1 MARHYSHR
9 SSGDHAKNR
18 HHEGRCDRRNDY
30 YEPTRPTRRQPSGG
44 DYWSQYASS
53 GSYSS
58 RRSSGGSSR
67 RQSASGGFLAR
78 RSVAGTS
85 LSRYSSPM
93 SSIDE
98 IRCSDWELDMEWYFD
113 SLRQGPG
120 GQRGLDPIV
129 DHPDVRHDRQR
140 RGYLHRSEYVANQF
154 DVTLRHVRDLLHHM
168 HDHYDT
174 VTCYSMGLLKA
185 GDIIYYIEPFVLG
198 FDQMDEGEAI
208 QVLGGTRFQAAVQ
221 AKGRFGIVT
230 HVIGRQTL
238 KVAPM
243 YTFNGDGLASKPPSV
258 RDDYIELGLHGRLCC
273 APGDEQG
280 DIDLADL
287 DSGFYHASFS
297 GLVEECH
304 SSCRGKCWMVA
315 GKAQRI
321 VKWQEG
327 QVNVEGRTGRDG

>member
-1 MARHYSHR
+1 
-9 SSGDHAKNR
+9 
-18 HHEGRCDRRNDY
+18 
-30 YEPTRPTRRQPSGG
+30 
-44 DYWSQYASS
+44 
-53 GSYSS
+53 
-58 RRSSGGSSR
+58 
-67 RQSASGGFLAR
+67 
-78 RSVAGTS
+78 
-85 LSRYSSPM
+85 M

-129 DHPDVRHDRQR
+129 DYPDVRRDRQR

-258 RDDYIELGLHGRLCC
+258 RDDYIELGLHGEYTWDWTKPNMSPTVEKLFCSLKAGSAVHLVTSRVTLTSQILI
-273 APGDEQG
+273 AGSITPHSL
-280 DIDLADL
+280 DLLRSAIV
-287 DSGFYHASFS
+287 HAEVS
-297 GLVEECH
+297 
-304 SSCRGKCWMVA
+304 A
-315 GKAQRI
+315 G
-321 VKWQEG
+321 W
-327 QVNVEGRTGRDG
+327 